1 MIIFSSPIYD
11 DFGFRHDYFDHS
23 DYNDSHYDHSDYN
36 DAAERKKAEEK
47 QRRMREEEEKRRREE
62 ARRELD
68 DTIRRSVES
77 FENSTGV
84 CPKKIVTSQECSFEN
99 FQSDMEPMDSSAK
112 KAVNEE
118 IAVELS
124 RNIEDEKK
132 KIEEI
137 DKLIVQINSKMLNDK
152 NG

>member
-1 MIIFSSPIYD
+1 MAIVIAGVI
-11 DFGFRHDYFDHS
+11 GGGIVAVIAVANHD
-23 DYNDSHYDHSDYN
+23 DSHHDHSDYN

-47 QRRMREEEEKRRREE
+47 QRRMRAEEEKRRREE

-68 DTIRRSVES
+68 DTIKKSVES
-77 FENSTGV
+77 FENSTGLR
-84 CPKKIVTSQECSFEN
+84 PKKIVTSQECSFKD

-112 KAVNEE
+112 KAVKDK

-124 RNIEDEKK
+124 KKIKDEKK

-137 DKLIVQINSKMLNDK
+137 DKLVVQINSKIFNNKND
-152 NG
+152 